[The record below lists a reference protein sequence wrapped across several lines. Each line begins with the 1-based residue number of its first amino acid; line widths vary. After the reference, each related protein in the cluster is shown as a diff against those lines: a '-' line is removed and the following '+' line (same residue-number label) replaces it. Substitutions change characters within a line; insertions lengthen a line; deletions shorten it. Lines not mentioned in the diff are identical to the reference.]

1 MSNIRGTE
9 FGQAIA
15 MATKLNQK
23 NWVFCKDVF
32 DQLVKVNPFRARA
45 IAQYLLNSIER
56 ADMIARLEEEYALDV
71 AANNDSYGDR
81 A

>member
-9 FGQAIA
+9 FSQAIG
-15 MATKLNQK
+15 MAIKLNQK

-32 DQLVKVNPFRARA
+32 DQLVKTNPFRAQA
-45 IAQYLLNSIER
+45 IAQYIINRVAESPVIVSY
-56 ADMIARLEEEYALDV
+56 EEEYALDV